1 MAPQL
6 LKHFFRI
13 GIFLTITSLLLA
25 VANKPGSAEFV
36 ISIVS
41 AVIGVVLLLL
51 VWLVA
56 WWLNRG

>member
-1 MAPQL
+1 MPPQL

-13 GIFLTITSLLLA
+13 GIFLTITSIALA
-25 VANKPGSAEFV
+25 FANKVGSAEFV

-41 AVIGVVLLLL
+41 ASIGLFLLAL

-56 WWLNRG
+56 WWLNRK